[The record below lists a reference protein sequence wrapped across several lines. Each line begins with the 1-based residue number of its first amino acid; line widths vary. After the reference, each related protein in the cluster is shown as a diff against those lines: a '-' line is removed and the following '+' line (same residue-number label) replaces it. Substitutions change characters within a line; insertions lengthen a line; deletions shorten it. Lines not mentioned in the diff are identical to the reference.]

1 MTIEASRIFPT
12 LRYRDALAMIDWLE
26 RAFGFR
32 RHAVYEE
39 DGMVAHAQLSL
50 GSAMIMLGT
59 ARDDDFGCLV
69 GPPDTQARQSHGIYI
84 AVADVDGLHDR
95 SVAAGAEVVM
105 ALTDQPYGSRDF
117 SCRDPEGYVWSFGT
131 YWPKAHEAP
140 MAG

>member
-1 MTIEASRIFPT
+1 MTIEAPRIFPT

-39 DGMVAHAQLSL
+39 GGMVVHAQLSL

-69 GPPDTQARQSHGIYI
+69 GPPDAEARQSHGIYI
-84 AVADVDGLHDR
+84 AVEDVDGLHDR